1 MGDVAWP
8 FLIGRTRTE
17 DHRIVVIPEFM
28 TDPPLA
34 SALRA
39 SVSGDPMEPDSAAV
53 REIQV
58 TQGRV
63 VTVVY
68 RVSIA
73 RAEPYGIPGD
83 PGQGTLTDSHGRPIL
98 ITEGLVLRQAASDV
112 MRSGVPQAAMDQAH
126 ALVVPAYQAFWTEE
140 RQFTR
145 QVSHALPVA
154 PNGSP
159 QVRLQYRPD
168 VPTPLP
174 ELQPPQP
181 QCPEPVPAGDG
192 RATAAEAQACSPR
205 YHRRSR
211 AATLALIGAVSALAL
226 LVPTGAGL
234 LAVKLLRPG
243 SQTSPTA
250 QPAPS
255 GSRST
260 ANPVIGACAAGSL
273 QFIGSTA
280 FMPIAQAAA
289 KEYTR
294 ACTGAKIMV
303 TGGSAAYGLT
313 QLLDAV
319 HSGSPSAG
327 SLIAMYDGLPSA
339 THTAGLSTYTMGV
352 LIFSV
357 VAHTRLFPG
366 NITTGELRKIF
377 VKPGEQGVV
386 AVGGRAG
393 AGSRGAFIE
402 NVLKQDPGPPDPDS
416 CPPPTGRPSRLT
428 GCTEDSTA
436 DVLNFV
442 NGTPN
447 AIGYAA
453 VYGSLVGFPEV
464 SVIRI
469 DNAAPTPD
477 NVRNGSYDFWTV
489 EHLYAAMHPTALT
502 KDFLD
507 FLPHYIESYMPPDFI
522 ACSDSPRLTAD
533 C

>member
-1 MGDVAWP
+1 MGEVAWP

-58 TQGRV
+58 AQGRV

-73 RAEPYGIPGD
+73 RAEPYGILGV
-83 PGQGTLTDSHGRPIL
+83 PGQGTLTDSHGRSIL

-112 MRSGVPQAAMDQAH
+112 MRSGVPQAAVDQAH
-126 ALVVPAYQAFWTEE
+126 ALVAPAYQAFWTEE

-145 QVSHALPVA
+145 QVSHAFPVA
-154 PNGSP
+154 LDSSP
-159 QVRLQYRPD
+159 RVRLQNRPD

-174 ELQPPQP
+174 EPQPPQP

-192 RATAAEAQACSPR
+192 RATDEARAYSPR

-226 LVPTGAGL
+226 LVLTGPDL

-243 SQTSPTA
+243 SQTSPSA
-250 QPAPS
+250 QPTPS
-255 GSRST
+255 GSHST
-260 ANPVIGACAAGSL
+260 ANPVIGACATGSL
-273 QFIGSTA
+273 HLIGSPA

-289 KEYTR
+289 EKFTHD
-294 ACTGAKIMV
+294 CTGAKIMV
-303 TGGSAAYGLT
+303 TGGSTAYGLT
-313 QLLDAV
+313 QLLNAV

-339 THTAGLSTYTMGV
+339 TYTAGLSTYTMGV

-357 VAHTRLFPG
+357 VAHTGLFPG
-366 NITTGELRKIF
+366 NITTSELRKIF

-386 AVGGRAG
+386 AVGRRAG
-393 AGSRGAFIE
+393 AGSREAFIE
-402 NVLKQDPGPPDPDS
+402 NVLKQDPGLPDPDS
-416 CPPPTGRPSRLT
+416 CPPPTGGASPLT
-428 GCTEDSTA
+428 GCTEDSTT

-442 NGTPN
+442 DGTPN

-453 VYGSLVGFPEV
+453 VYESLVGFPEV

-469 DNAAPTPD
+469 DNAAPKPD
-477 NVRNGSYDFWTV
+477 NVRNGSYGFWTV
-489 EHLYAAMHPTALT
+489 EHLYAAMRPTALT

-507 FLPHYIESYMPPDFI
+507 YLPHYIESHMPPDLI
-522 ACSDSPRLTAD
+522 ACSDSPRMEAD